1 MSRFGRAVGI
11 AVMLL
16 ATGASADTSGRS
28 TMTLTANAR
37 KLSVQYD
44 PHREVHTVELARP
57 TNSAERSGWTFRP
70 AFTLAGGSI
79 RRSDGKSFRR
89 AVTLIS
95 PDTKMT
101 DRVYPQALRVGEGWQ
116 LYGPYLETLSG
127 DARLKVRVPHAWI
140 AAPSLSLAGYLYVG
154 PRAYLRAGI
163 VAAPA
168 IPSALRY
175 QIVEAFEGARTVY
188 TRRLGRAASKPPF
201 VIIALDPTLQSGWR
215 GDSTPGTLSLR
226 FAPDIISR
234 HVSQDR
240 VARFVAHELFHDW
253 WQGKIIMPAAEKG
266 AWLQE
271 GMAEYASLLASD
283 DDALVSAE
291 LALHLNGCSDALA
304 PAGLLSAPPTSG
316 QAVYDCG
323 TVFQW
328 VRDLQVRHDSHGH
341 EDAFTIWSN
350 LLRRARNT
358 HAPIPWAE
366 AVSAPADMAHTD
378 VAAVLLSPDAG
389 RWPDLVEALN
399 RLGAHVLPIQDD
411 GELRIAILEHLL
423 TLACRDRIGFFTQEG
438 SVKLET
444 GDRCGPLNGDPVID
458 SIAGHKLFT
467 DAAGAFAAV
476 AALCASDRR
485 VSFDNGDRR
494 VAELS
499 CAKPLP
505 PAPKRWAVRHW
516 RSVEG

>member
-1 MSRFGRAVGI
+1 MSRFGWGVGI

-16 ATGASADTSGRS
+16 ATGASAETSGRS
-28 TMTLTANAR
+28 TIRLTANAR
-37 KLSVQYD
+37 ELSVQYD
-44 PHREVHTVELARP
+44 PRREVHSIELART

-70 AFTLAGGSI
+70 AFTDAGGSI
-79 RRSDGKSFRR
+79 RRFDGKGFRR

-95 PDTKMT
+95 SDTKMI
-101 DRVYPQALRVGEGWQ
+101 DRVYPQALRVGQGWQ
-116 LYGPYLETLSG
+116 LYGPYLQTKTG
-127 DARLKVRVPHAWI
+127 DARFKVRLPHAWI

-154 PRAYLRAGI
+154 PRDYLRAGI

-168 IPSALRY
+168 IPSALRS
-175 QIVEAFEGARTVY
+175 QIVAAFEGARTLY
-188 TRRLGRAASKPPF
+188 TRRLGVAASRPPL
-201 VIIALDPTLQSGWR
+201 VIIALDPTLQWGWR
-215 GDSTPGTLSLR
+215 GDSTPGALSLR

-234 HVSQDR
+234 HMSQDR
-240 VARFVAHELFHDW
+240 VARFVDHELFHDW
-253 WQGKIIMPAAEKG
+253 WQGTIVMPAAEKG

-283 DDALVSAE
+283 DDETVGME
-291 LALHLNGCSDALA
+291 LARHLNGCSDALA

-341 EDAFTIWSN
+341 EDAFTGWSN
-350 LLRRARNT
+350 LLRRARST

-366 AVSAPADMAHTD
+366 AISEPANVTD
-378 VAAVLLSPDAG
+378 TDAAAALLRPNAG
-389 RWPDLVEALN
+389 RWPELVEALN
-399 RLGAHVLPIQDD
+399 RLGAHVMPTQDD
-411 GELRIAILEHLL
+411 GELRIAILQHLL
-423 TLACRDRIGFFTQEG
+423 TLACRDRIGFFTQDA

-458 SIAGHKLFT
+458 SVAGHKLFT
-467 DAAGAFAAV
+467 DAAGAFNAV

-485 VSFDNGDRR
+485 VSFENGDRR

-499 CAKPLP
+499 CGKPLP
-505 PAPKRWAVRHW
+505 PAPKRWAVRAW
-516 RSVEG
+516 RSVKG